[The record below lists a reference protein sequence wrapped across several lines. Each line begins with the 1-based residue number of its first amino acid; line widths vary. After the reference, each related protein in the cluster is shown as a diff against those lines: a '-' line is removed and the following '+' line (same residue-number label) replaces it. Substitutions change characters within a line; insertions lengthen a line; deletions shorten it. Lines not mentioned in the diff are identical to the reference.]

1 MPGYRIAIGY
11 DSPQLFLDRDMAS
24 LSKEG
29 YVWTKR
35 EKAENVIV
43 AGQARKMWNDN
54 QKKSMRIIPEE
65 EQVAEKTSNDV
76 VDSDLSEDPS
86 SVTEENDRL
95 FDAILALGDIF
106 SDYPHL
112 RSILC
117 KAVSREDVVTL
128 DLLHYIELTSE
139 DDGRQQDYARMLREC
154 RVRRRKAKDMLAVV
168 DLLETAEPAIR
179 SAAEWIQKAGKR
191 KYRARAVDPLPEV
204 SDEASD
210 MCVDTESNALS
221 SIRNTEEYPSDGND
235 CVDLENDSSL
245 DALISAEDASDF
257 SSAESSDD
265 PKIFFAEDSDE
276 DASDDS
282 TDVTDMDHEQS
293 IAINAMNDD
302 SDSLTSFSEEFS
314 ENYRATHK
322 KRKDGE
328 YGMLGEPEKVYKLAE
343 MAETYRT
350 AIVGADKPEEV
361 LGKLGKNASEK
372 KIYFQISRGTG
383 NAGKVAKA
391 WLQYRCQ
398 EE

>member
-43 AGQARKMWNDN
+43 AGQSRKMWNDN

-76 VDSDLSEDPS
+76 VDSDLPEDPS
-86 SVTEENDRL
+86 SVVAEEKDRL
-95 FDAILALGDIF
+95 FDALLSLGDIF

-117 KAVSREDVVTL
+117 KAVSREDVATL
-128 DLLHYIELTSE
+128 DLLHYIELIDE
-139 DDGRQQDYARMLREC
+139 DDKRQQDYARMLREC

-179 SAAEWIQKAGKR
+179 SAAEWVRKSDKR
-191 KYRARAVDPLPEV
+191 KYRARVVDPLPKM
-204 SDEASD
+204 SAEASD

-235 CVDLENDSSL
+235 CVDLE
-245 DALISAEDASDF
+245 SDF

-265 PKIFFAEDSDE
+265 PKIFFADDSDE

-282 TDVTDMDHEQS
+282 ADVTDMDHEQS
-293 IAINAMNDD
+293 IAINAMNDG

-328 YGMLGEPEKVYKLAE
+328 YGMLGEPEKVHILAE
-343 MAETYRT
+343 MAETYREAVT
-350 AIVGADKPEEV
+350 GANESEDV

>member
-1 MPGYRIAIGY
+1 
-11 DSPQLFLDRDMAS
+11 MAS

-43 AGQARKMWNDN
+43 AGQSRKMWNDN

-76 VDSDLSEDPS
+76 VDSDLPEDPS
-86 SVTEENDRL
+86 SVVAEEKDRL
-95 FDAILALGDIF
+95 FDALLSLGDIF

-179 SAAEWIQKAGKR
+179 SAAEWIRKADRR
-191 KYRARAVDPLPEV
+191 KYHARAVDPLPEV
-204 SDEASD
+204 SEEASD

-221 SIRNTEEYPSDGND
+221 SIQKTEECRHDYAD
-235 CVDLENDSSL
+235 CESDSSL
-245 DALISAEDASDF
+245 DALIHTEDAYDF
-257 SSAESSDD
+257 SSVESSDD
-265 PKIFFAEDSDE
+265 PEIFFAEDSGE

-282 TDVTDMDHEQS
+282 TDIADMNHEQS
-293 IAINAMNDD
+293 VAMNAMND
-302 SDSLTSFSEEFS
+302 SFDSLTSFSEEFS

-328 YGMLGEPEKVYKLAE
+328 YGTLGEPEKVHILAE
-343 MAETYRT
+343 MAETYRE
-350 AIVGADKPEEV
+350 AVAGANESEDV